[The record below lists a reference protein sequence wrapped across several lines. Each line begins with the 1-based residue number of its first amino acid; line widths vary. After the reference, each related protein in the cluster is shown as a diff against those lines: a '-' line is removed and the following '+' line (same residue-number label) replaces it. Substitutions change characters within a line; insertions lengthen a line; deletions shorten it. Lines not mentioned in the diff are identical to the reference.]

1 MREQAE
7 INKTA
12 WEHRAYEMRNT
23 GRPVQEVAKEI
34 LDDPKSFLRYHQ
46 KYFDDIAGKRI
57 ANVCGSDG
65 RRTIPFAVLGAE
77 ATLFDISEPQL
88 KYASELAEA
97 AGVNLECVPGDF
109 IETDIIK
116 YGSMFDMLYME
127 GGILHYFSDID
138 AFTKTLYAITKPG
151 GRMILCD
158 MHPYR
163 KLDVLGLTEGDY
175 FDTRLHYNGAP
186 LRGFAP
192 EEEQDAFPKILVRLY
207 TISEIINSVIN
218 AGFTLKE
225 FTEHNY
231 KEYKDGKIPPE
242 FTIIADK

>member
-7 INKTA
+7 QNKTA
-12 WEHRAYEMRNT
+12 WEYRAYEMRNSGET
-23 GRPVQEVAKEI
+23 MQEKAKEI
-34 LDDPKSFLRYHQ
+34 LDDPKSRLRYHQ
-46 KYFDDIAGKRI
+46 KYFEHVAGKRV

-65 RRTIPFAVLGAE
+65 RRTVPFAVLGAE

-88 KYASELAEA
+88 KYAMELAEA
-97 AGVNLECVPGDF
+97 VGVKLECVLGDF

-116 YGSMFDMLYME
+116 YGDMFDFVYME
-127 GGILHYFSDID
+127 GGILHYFSDLD

-158 MHPYR
+158 AHPYR
-163 KLDVLGLTEGDY
+163 KLLFPELTDGDY
-175 FDTRLHYNGAP
+175 FDSSLHNANAP
-186 LRGFAP
+186 LRSVAP
-192 EEEQDAFPKILVRLY
+192 EEEQDAFPKILARYY

-225 FTEHNY
+225 FIEHPHY
-231 KEYKDGKIPPE
+231 QEPKRPME